1 MDDLS
6 EKEQLDALRVWWAEN
21 GNYIMGGIAVGIIVI
36 FGWNWRQNSI
46 AEIEIA
52 ASSLFEDVMEAAG
65 RNLLD
70 NAIDP
75 AETLFADYPDSPY
88 ASQARL
94 ALARMYMDSGR
105 DKDAADTLQ
114 PLALSG
120 ASDELS
126 LVGKLRLARIY
137 LYQDR
142 PEEVIGLVDG
152 ESDSAYAARFS
163 ELRGD
168 AFFALERYSEAEAA
182 YINALSDNPQA
193 PTVDVMLIQL
203 KINDLPSL
211 VEVADAAL
219 VSDGNSPAGDDTD
232 SDAAESESELDE
244 SSAGESEPETE

>member
-6 EKEQLDALRVWWAEN
+6 EKEQLDVLREWWAEN
-21 GNYIMGGIAVGIIVI
+21 GNYIMGGISVGIIVI

-52 ASSLFEDVMEAAG
+52 ASSLFEDVMQAAG

-75 AETLFADYPDSPY
+75 AETLFADYQDSPY

-94 ALARMYMDSGR
+94 ALAGMYMDSGR
-105 DKDAADTLQ
+105 DQDAADTLQ

-142 PEEVIGLVDG
+142 PEEVIGLVGG

-163 ELRGD
+163 EVRGD

-182 YINALSDNPQA
+182 YIEALSDNPQV
-193 PTVDVMLIQL
+193 PTVDAMLIQL
-203 KINDLPSL
+203 KINDLPSP

-219 VSDGNSPAGDDTD
+219 DSDDNSPAGDDTD
-232 SDAAESESELDE
+232 SDTAESEWDE
-244 SSAGESEPETE
+244 PSAGESEPEAE